1 MVPPGS
7 FTSLISIESN
17 LDSRLRV
24 MRKES
29 RERKPIEKKNDQSDE
44 VQLGR
49 YLHEQK
55 NRKKKEETRKN

>member
-1 MVPPGS
+1 M
-7 FTSLISIESN
+7 
-17 LDSRLRV
+17 

-29 RERKPIEKKNDQSDE
+29 RESKTMEKQSEKSNQSDE